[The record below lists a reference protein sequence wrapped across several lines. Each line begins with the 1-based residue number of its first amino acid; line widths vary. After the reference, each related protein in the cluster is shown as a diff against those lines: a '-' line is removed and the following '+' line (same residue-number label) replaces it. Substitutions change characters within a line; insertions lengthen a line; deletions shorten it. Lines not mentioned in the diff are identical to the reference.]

1 MKSLPA
7 LLFIFFSM
15 VLSAQA
21 EIVLWSPAGQN
32 AIYVLPEGV
41 TPEKYL
47 QNLKNDQSLSSF
59 TASMNYTSFDHIQ
72 TIRPVVSGSADRA
85 LLVANQA
92 QDHELRHPRVDNFG
106 RHFNQTF
113 VIPVGAT
120 LNLSER
126 QEEKFYRELG
136 QHFGLFVFMGGDDKD
151 PSLYGEEKTWSENTN
166 WRRDALEMRLIQYVY
181 NKTERKIFGVCRGL
195 QQVFTTLGGKLNQ
208 DVKKDLRVHEEHK
221 GGTFHSLIFS
231 KTKHQT
237 LERILSQLPQNH
249 VDSHHHQSAREDSVK
264 GTIFETSA
272 RSPEG
277 VIEALESRDQRI
289 LLVQFHPEMADN
301 MNSFTRGF
309 FKQLKVWQKVSSP
322 RACYTLF

>member
-1 MKSLPA
+1 MRTLPT

-21 EIVLWSPAGQN
+21 QIMLWSPAGQN
-32 AIYVLPEGV
+32 ASYVLPEGV

-47 QNLKNDQSLSSF
+47 QNLKSHQALSGF
-59 TASMNYTSFDHIQ
+59 TAGMKYTSLDHIQ
-72 TIRPVVSGSADRA
+72 TIRPAVSGSEGRA

-92 QDHELRHPRVDNFG
+92 QDHELHHPRVDNFG
-106 RHFNQTF
+106 RHFSQTF
-113 VIPVGAT
+113 VIPIGAA
-120 LNLSER
+120 LNLSES

-136 QHFGLFVFMGGDDKD
+136 QHFGLFIFMGGDDKD

-166 WRRDALEMRLIQYVY
+166 WHRDVLEMRLIQYVY
-181 NKTERKIFGVCRGL
+181 EKTERKIFGVCRGL

-221 GGTFHSLIFS
+221 GGTFHPLVFS
-231 KTKHQT
+231 KTKNQT
-237 LERILSQLPQNH
+237 LQRILSQLPQNH

-264 GTIFETSA
+264 GTIFEIAA

-289 LLVQFHPEMADN
+289 LLVQFHPEMSDN
-301 MNSFTRGF
+301 MKSFTMGF
-309 FKQLKVWQKVSSP
+309 FKRLKVWQKVSSP
-322 RACYTLF
+322 RACYKLF